1 MNMELIE
8 RNKYDIMLY
17 NFAMKL
23 VKARLATFESLDSS
37 STMYILSANTFSQKI
52 YPTFY
57 SAM

>member
-1 MNMELIE
+1 MELIE